1 MGGDKPRP
9 YAPTAPLHQREKRM
23 PEHKMKIAL
32 AGNPNSGKTTI
43 FNNITGAR
51 QRVGNYPGVTVE
63 KKEGTTT
70 YKGRQLN
77 IVDLPGTYSLTAYSV
92 EELVA
97 RDFIINEKPDVVIDV
112 IDASNLERNLY
123 LAVQLIEL
131 GVPLVLAFNMSDVA
145 EQRGMKFD
153 LELLSKLLG
162 APIVLTVGHKRKGLD
177 ELLETALKVAHGEI
191 KYPPVKVHY
200 GKRIDR
206 LIEGIEALVRADAGF
221 TGRRPARWVALK
233 LLENDSR
240 AFADVKSTELAEAV
254 REGMEYIQK
263 IAGDSPE
270 TVIAE
275 RRYGFISGACQEAVR
290 TSVESRHDWS
300 DRIDAVM
307 TNRVL
312 GLPIFLGLMWLMFKL
327 TFVASEPFMGWIESI
342 FAFLGDSLG
351 QFLPQGSALHSLIV
365 DGVIGGVGG
374 VLVFVPIIGLLFLF
388 MAVLEATGYM
398 ARAAFI
404 MDRYMHKVGLHGQ
417 SFIPMILGFGCT
429 VPGVMACRVIPDRRD
444 RLVTVLVLPFMSC
457 GARLPIY
464 SLFIGALFAENG
476 GTVLFTLYA
485 LGIFVALL
493 SAKLLRKFVLKGA
506 ASPLVMELPPYRV
519 PTVRGVM
526 LQTWEQV
533 RMYLKK
539 AGTIILLGSVMIWFL
554 SSFPWAPD
562 YSTDYEAE
570 ISRVRQT
577 LESQPEEQ
585 DAAIGA
591 IEVQMDAEKLH
602 KSYAGTLGKAIEP
615 LIKPLGFDWKI
626 GVALVGGLVAK
637 EVVVSTL
644 GTLYSVSDADEES
657 HSLREQLQSARWP
670 DGRRVY
676 TPLAAFVLMVFSLLY
691 LPCFAAL
698 AVVRKETG
706 TWKWPLFVLAYTT
719 GVAWIISLVIYQ
731 VGNALGIG
739 VG

>member
-1 MGGDKPRP
+1 MQK
-9 YAPTAPLHQREKRM
+9 EKI
-23 PEHKMKIAL
+23 KIAL

-63 KKEGTTT
+63 KKEGSATHE
-70 YKGRQLN
+70 GHQLSV
-77 IVDLPGTYSLTAYSV
+77 VDLPGTYSLTAYSI

-145 EQRGMKFD
+145 EQRGMKLD

-162 APIVLTVGHKRKGLD
+162 APIILTVGHKRRGHE
-177 ELLETALKVAHGEI
+177 ELLETAMKVARGEI
-191 KYPPVKVHY
+191 TYPPVKISY
-200 GKRIDR
+200 GKRIDQQ
-206 LIEGIEALVRADAGF
+206 LDSIEALVEADPGF
-221 TGRRPARWVALK
+221 TGRRTARWVALK
-233 LLENDSR
+233 LLENDGR
-240 AFADVKSTELAEAV
+240 VFADVKSAALADSV
-254 REGMEYIQK
+254 RAGMVHIQK

-290 TSVESRHDWS
+290 TSVELRHDRS
-300 DRIDAVM
+300 DRIDAVL
-307 TNRVL
+307 TNKVL
-312 GLPIFLGLMWLMFKL
+312 GLPIFLGLMWMMFKF
-327 TFVASEPFMGWIESI
+327 TFVASEPFMGWIENA
-342 FAFLGDSLG
+342 FAFLGESIG
-351 QFLPQGSALHSLIV
+351 QFLPEEGAIHSLVV

-404 MDRYMHKVGLHGQ
+404 MDKYMHKVGLHGQ

-429 VPGVMACRVIPDRRD
+429 VPGIMACRVIPDRRD
-444 RLVTVLVLPFMSC
+444 RLVTILVTPFMSC

-464 SLFIGALFAENG
+464 GLFIGAFFAANG
-476 GTVLFTLYA
+476 GTVLFSLYA
-485 LGIFVALL
+485 LGILVALL
-493 SAKLLRKFVLKGA
+493 SAKLLRKFVLKGT

-519 PTVRGVM
+519 PTVRGVL

-539 AGTIILLGSVMIWFL
+539 AGTIILLGSVLIWFL

-562 YSTDYEAE
+562 YTTDYDAETARAQEAHQGDSE
-570 ISRVRQT
+570 N
-577 LESQPEEQ
+577 LE
-585 DAAIGA
+585 AAVKR
-591 IEVQMDAEKLH
+591 IEVRMHAEKLQ
-602 KSYAGTLGKAIEP
+602 KSYAGAVGRALEP
-615 LIKPLGFDWKI
+615 LIRPLGFDWKI

-644 GTLYSVSDADEES
+644 GTLYSVSEADEES
-657 HSLREQLQSARWP
+657 QSLRGRLQNARWP
-670 DGRRVY
+670 DGEKVY
-676 TPLAAFVLMVFSLLY
+676 TPLAAFTLMVFSLLY

-698 AVVRKETG
+698 AVVKKETG

-719 GVAWIISLVIYQ
+719 IVAWIISFVVYQ
-731 VGNALGIG
+731 VGSAFQVGIG
-739 VG
+739 

>member
-1 MGGDKPRP
+1 
-9 YAPTAPLHQREKRM
+9 
-23 PEHKMKIAL
+23 MKIAL

-63 KKEGTTT
+63 KKEGSATHE
-70 YKGRQLN
+70 GHQLSV
-77 IVDLPGTYSLTAYSV
+77 VDLPGTYSLTAYSI

-97 RDFIINEKPDVVIDV
+97 RDFIINEKPDVVVDV

-145 EQRGMKFD
+145 AQRGMKFD

-162 APIVLTVGHKRKGLD
+162 TPIILTVGHKRKGHE
-177 ELLETALKVAHGEI
+177 ELLETAMKVAHGELR
-191 KYPPVKVHY
+191 YPPVRVSY
-200 GKRIDR
+200 GKRINR
-206 LIEGIEALVRADAGF
+206 LLDSIEALVEADPGF

-240 AFADVKSTELAEAV
+240 AFADVKSTALAEAV
-254 REGMEYIQK
+254 QQGMEYIHK
-263 IAGDSPE
+263 LAGDSPE

-290 TSVESRHDWS
+290 TSVELRHDWS

-307 TNRVL
+307 TNKVL
-312 GLPIFLGLMWLMFKL
+312 GLPIFLGLMWLMFKF
-327 TFVASEPFMGWIESI
+327 TFVASEPFMGWIEAA
-342 FAFLGDSLG
+342 FAFLGESLG
-351 QFLPQGSALHSLIV
+351 QLLPQEGALHSLVV
-365 DGVIGGVGG
+365 DGIIGGVGG

-404 MDRYMHKVGLHGQ
+404 MDKYMHKVGLHGQ

-429 VPGVMACRVIPDRRD
+429 VPGIMACRVIPDRRD

-464 SLFIGALFAENG
+464 SLFIGALFVEHG
-476 GTVLFTLYA
+476 GTVLFSLYA
-485 LGIFVALL
+485 LGILVALL
-493 SAKLLRKFVLKGA
+493 SAKLLRKFVLRGA

-519 PTVRGVM
+519 PTVRGVL

-539 AGTIILLGSVMIWFL
+539 AGTIILLGSVLIWFL
-554 SSFPWAPD
+554 SSFPWEPD
-562 YSTDYEAE
+562 YSTDYGAE
-570 ISRVRQT
+570 IAGAQRAHQGDSEN
-577 LESQPEEQ
+577 LE
-585 DAAIGA
+585 AAVKD
-591 IEVQMDAEKLH
+591 IEVRMHAEKLH
-602 KSYAGTLGKAIEP
+602 KSYAGAVGRAFEP
-615 LIKPLGFDWKI
+615 LIRPLGFDWKI

-644 GTLYSVSDADEES
+644 GTLYSVSEADEES
-657 HSLREQLQSARWP
+657 QSLRDRLQNARWP

-676 TPLAAFVLMVFSLLY
+676 TPLAAFTLMVFSLLY

-698 AVVRKETG
+698 AVVKKETG
-706 TWKWPLFVLAYTT
+706 TWRWPLFVLAYTT
-719 GVAWIISLVIYQ
+719 SVAWVISFLVYQ
-731 VGNALGIG
+731 VGSALGIG